1 MAGSLPSVLIVEDVP
16 EVAAWLE
23 KVVHLAFPDS
33 VCSQAKS
40 LKQAKELL
48 TRKVFD
54 LHVLDLHLPDGEGTA
69 LVPRIRQQ
77 SNDAI
82 CVIATVSG
90 DDASL
95 VEALS
100 YGINGYL
107 LKDQPHATLAMQL
120 KQISMGVPSLSPAI
134 AQRLMRH
141 FSETVVVSGE
151 VPLTPREADVLS
163 LIGRGLR
170 NAEVAAELSISTNTV
185 SGYIKQIYSKLGI
198 SSRAEAAWHSKRLGL
213 W

>member
-1 MAGSLPSVLIVEDVP
+1 MVGSLVSVLIVEDVP

-33 VCSQAKS
+33 VCAQARS
-40 LKQAKELL
+40 LKQAQKLL
-48 TRKVFD
+48 TSEVFD
-54 LHVLDLHLPDGEGTA
+54 LHVLDLNLPDGAGTA
-69 LVPRIRQQ
+69 LVPHIRQQ

-82 CVIATVSG
+82 CVVATVSG
-90 DDASL
+90 DDASI

-141 FSETVVVSGE
+141 FSETVMVSGE
-151 VPLTPREADVLS
+151 APLTPREAEVLS

-170 NAEVAAELSISTNTV
+170 NAEVAAELNISTNTV
-185 SGYIKQIYSKLGI
+185 SGYIKQVYSKLGI